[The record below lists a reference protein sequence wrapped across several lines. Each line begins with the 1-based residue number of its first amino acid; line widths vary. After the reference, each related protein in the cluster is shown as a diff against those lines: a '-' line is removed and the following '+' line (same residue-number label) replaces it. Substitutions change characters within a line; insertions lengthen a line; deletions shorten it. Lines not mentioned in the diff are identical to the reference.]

1 MKKKA
6 IKLAA
11 ASAVAASAFVASAP
25 AQTDAATNVATEVSK
40 AVTQMKKAYHTYSDV
55 TAKGEFADLKVVYK
69 EYNAAKTA
77 YNNAKALV
85 NKAGGS
91 KKDAYLA
98 ELDSTYADYIT
109 KRVVTY
115 IDAYNYA
122 TKLDEKREA
131 LEKAIEAKDL
141 AAAEKYYHEISYELK
156 SRTVIL
162 DRVYGQTTRELLRKE
177 FKGAAQDVRDS
188 LINDITV
195 VTKLRAADEAI
206 KKGDLATAEKALEVA
221 NEYLPKVT
229 ETFKAELTA
238 ENTKVKAA
246 YDAATTPK
254 VESVSAING
263 KQLIVK
269 FNKEVDEN
277 FLGTYTL
284 SDGKTVSSTELQ
296 EDGKSVKLTLNTAY
310 DNTKAH
316 NVAVTVQNAKVKGTV
331 DTFFPVFTQVISV
344 EDKVKAEIASVEAV
358 TKGDSLTSFKVKFTE
373 PVQPGATFKVN
384 GESVSSA
391 ILGAGNQEATIT
403 VSSPI
408 KVGVTHKLE
417 VINLTDTAG
426 NVNAVATK
434 EFTISQDSTAPYV
447 NSVEAYGDNKLLV
460 TFSKKMKSEAADLT
474 NMQNNIDVRNDTLNP
489 VTVDRVI
496 PLAGDKTGT
505 KFVVE
510 LNRTSAASLFSSTKT
525 SHNLTVLFKND
536 AIEDSLGNK
545 LAGVTK
551 TVTLVKDTV
560 APEIT
565 SVTFKKNSEGKVTS
579 LVVKFSEGVKANGS
593 LQFPT
598 TLVNDKGVLVT
609 TASVFGTV
617 NPANVAE
624 GAKEA
629 EFTLATPATVS
640 GKYSISFAKGFVQDT
655 SLAYNDSK
663 VYNTVLDFGT
673 AQTSG
678 EYTIPE
684 ANVSSSIDPATNTTT
699 IKVVFPEAV
708 KGGLVEGSATDVSRY
723 TLNGRALPAGTTIT
737 LNPADSPVPGTA
749 AQTIATIVLPEQS
762 IEKYD
767 NAAVFTINGVVSLS
781 GKVNKS
787 FTKAIEVQDNVSPV
801 LQSAKVLDNKTIE
814 LTYSENIAALSNTNV
829 GTEFKIYQGTTALTL
844 ADSELKANS
853 VSGFPTKI
861 RLTVA
866 QGVDAPATPAT
877 KATATVDFGT
887 VADDTDALTLT
898 AKTAGTGGNGI
909 VVKFVNAVAN
919 GTTNATYDAGTKTL
933 TVELADDG
941 TTSAGNVNAT
951 TADVVAA
958 INGATGTPVDAAVV
972 NTGAGLA
979 AVVGDATTA
988 NGADEIPATS
998 ATTLDLTKDLFVETL
1013 VPASGVDVLDARGNK
1028 QKADVKISVSK

>member
-1 MKKKA
+1 MAKQKTSRKA
-6 IKLAA
+6 FATTAA
-11 ASAVAASAFVASAP
+11 AVMAATAVTPVAAFAASKTSFPDVP
-25 AQTDAATNVATEVSK
+25 AGEYADAINNLAGQGILNGFDDGTFKPNDPVLRE
-40 AVTQMKKAYHTYSDV
+40 Q
-55 TAKGEFADLKVVYK
+55 
-69 EYNAAKTA
+69 AAK
-77 YNNAKALV
+77 
-85 NKAGGS
+85 
-91 KKDAYLA
+91 
-98 ELDSTYADYIT
+98 I
-109 KRVVTY
+109 
-115 IDAYNYA
+115 
-122 TKLDEKREA
+122 
-131 LEKAIEAKDL
+131 
-141 AAAEKYYHEISYELK
+141 
-156 SRTVIL
+156 
-162 DRVYGQTTRELLRKE
+162 
-177 FKGAAQDVRDS
+177 
-188 LINDITV
+188 
-195 VTKLRAADEAI
+195 
-206 KKGDLATAEKALEVA
+206 LATALKLDTTGTENYPDVSPDNWSYKYIVAVTKAGIFGGDENGKFNPFDNLTRQEAAKIIVKAFDFTGSSELTFGDKANIQSWAVPYVKTAVA
-221 NEYLPKVT
+221 NGILKGDDQGNFNPNANIKRGDFALMIQRALNAV
-229 ETFKAELTA
+229 
-238 ENTKVKAA
+238 ENAK
-246 YDAATTPK
+246 TPK

-316 NVAVTVQNAKVKGTV
+316 NVAVTIQNAKVKGTV

-384 GESVSSA
+384 GESVSNA

-474 NMQNNIDVRNDTLNP
+474 NMQNNIDVRNDTLNQ

-496 PLAGDKTGT
+496 PLVGDKTGT

-510 LNRTSAASLFSSTKT
+510 LNRTSAATLFSSTKT

-598 TLVNDKGVLVT
+598 TLVNDKGVLVNT
-609 TASVFGTV
+609 NSVFGTV
-617 NPANVAE
+617 NLANVAE

-663 VYNTVLDFGT
+663 VYNTLLDFGT

-684 ANVSSSIDPATNTTT
+684 ANVSSSINQATNTTT

-723 TLNGRALPAGTTIT
+723 TLNGRALPVGTTIT

-781 GKVNKS
+781 GKVNKP
-787 FTKAIEVQDNVSPV
+787 FTKAIEVEDNVSPV
-801 LQSAKVLDNKTIE
+801 IQSAKVLDNKTIE
-814 LTYSENIAALSNTNV
+814 LTYSENIAALSNANV

-887 VADDTDALTLT
+887 AADDTDALTLT

-909 VVKFVNAVAN
+909 VVKFVNDVVNA
-919 GTTNATYDAGTKTL
+919 TTNVTYDAGTKTL

-941 TTSAGNVNAT
+941 TTTPGNVNAT
-951 TADVVAA
+951 TADVVSA
-958 INGATGTPVDAAVV
+958 INGATDTPVDAAVV
-972 NTGAGLA
+972 RTGSALA
-979 AVVGDATTA
+979 AVVGNATTA

-1013 VPASGVDVLDARGNK
+1013 VPSSGVDVLDARGNK